1 MITFACHTW
10 TFPDLMLPETFA
22 QIARLGFSAVD
33 IGSGA
38 ALNAARAAADP
49 QPIAAD
55 LRADLAAFAL
65 TVTDLYL
72 VLPRITGGSTVEE
85 RERRTREIELFRA
98 LVPFAAELGAPGITL
113 SPGLAPPSTA
123 PPITPPDADS
133 PNGGPIPAA
142 DAAFEQAADAL
153 RRMLAAAQSSGL
165 KLSIEPHLDSIAPT
179 HSAALALIAAVPGL
193 LITLDWAEQ
202 VCQNT
207 PPDALAALLPH
218 TRHVHVRGAAKNK
231 LQTPL
236 EKSTLDPARVYQTL
250 ADAGYSGAI
259 AIELIPPASAR
270 HGAAKLAQPAREAA
284 ALRDALKSARDG
296 GKDSRK

>member
-1 MITFACHTW
+1 
-10 TFPDLMLPETFA
+10 MLPEAFA

-49 QPIAAD
+49 QQIAAD

-72 VLPRITGGSTVEE
+72 VLPRISGGTKPDE
-85 RERRTREIELFRA
+85 RDRRTREIELFCA
-98 LVPFAAELGAPGITL
+98 LVPFAAELGAAGITV
-113 SPGLAPPSTA
+113 SPGLAPLPTVS
-123 PPITPPDADS
+123 PVTPAPDAD
-133 PNGGPIPAA
+133 PIPAA
-142 DAAFEQAADAL
+142 DAALEWAADAL
-153 RRMLAAAQSSGL
+153 RRMLAAAQTSGL

-179 HSAALALIAAVPGL
+179 PAAALALIAAVPGL
-193 LITLDWAEQ
+193 LITLDWAELA
-202 VCQNT
+202 CQNT
-207 PPDALAALLPH
+207 PPDAIAGLLPH
-218 TRHVHVRGAAKNK
+218 TRHVHLRGAAKNK

-250 ADAGYSGAI
+250 ADAGYRGAI

-284 ALRDALKSARDG
+284 ALRDVLKAVRE
-296 GKDSRK
+296 SRK